1 MRGIGFSGRG
11 AVDIVRRTSKFA
23 VRRHLTPNTRKE
35 SSMRFIGICLSV
47 VLTVIV
53 LPAFFSTSF
62 AQPPFEVPLT
72 VANGQMKRDTFRVR
86 AQMGDGI
93 VMIFSWPS
101 GLSSYFSQLILRYF
115 DGTAYVYV
123 NMLTDTTV
131 DMTAAGEDV
140 TATIYSGGLVT
151 SVTQTSPAKPAE
163 FVLEQ
168 NYPNPFNPAT
178 KIRFSLPTLQF
189 TTLKVYD
196 LLGQQVATLVNET
209 LGAGTYE

>member
-1 MRGIGFSGRG
+1 
-11 AVDIVRRTSKFA
+11 
-23 VRRHLTPNTRKE
+23 
-35 SSMRFIGICLSV
+35 MRFIGICLSV